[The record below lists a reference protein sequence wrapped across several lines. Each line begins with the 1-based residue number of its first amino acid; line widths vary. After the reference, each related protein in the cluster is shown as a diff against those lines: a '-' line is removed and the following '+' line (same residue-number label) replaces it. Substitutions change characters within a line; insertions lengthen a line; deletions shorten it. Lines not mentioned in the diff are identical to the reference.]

1 MSITKGITV
10 VILLCAIDR
19 ATKIAALAFTPSAII
34 VNAKALFFFE
44 SSYFSL
50 GILAVCIVAIG
61 VWFFSEHSFA
71 AAYVFA
77 GALSNVYDRA
87 RFGAII
93 DWIVFPGISVF
104 NLADVFIVLGC
115 VMVAASFFMRK
126 RVY

>member
-1 MSITKGITV
+1 MSITKGIAI

-19 ATKIAALAFTPSAII
+19 ATKIAALVFAPSALTL
-34 VNAKALFFFE
+34 NAKALFFFE
-44 SSYFSL
+44 SSYLSL

-61 VWFFSEHSFA
+61 AWFFSERSLASAFI
-71 AAYVFA
+71 FA
-77 GALSNVYDRA
+77 GAVSNVYDRA

-93 DWIVFPGISVF
+93 DWIVFPDISVF

-115 VMVAASFFMRK
+115 VMVTASFFMRK